1 MKREDAL
8 ESMRAAAAAARRIDS
23 PMSLRWAAVLDT
35 AIADVRTRQI
45 QEEFLQGR
53 NIPPEDGC

>member
-1 MKREDAL
+1 MNREDAL

-23 PMSLRWAAVLDT
+23 PTSLRWAAVLET

-45 QEEFLQGR
+45 QEEFLKGR
-53 NIPPEDGC
+53 NIPSEDGC